1 MALLEVIEI
10 TKKFGGLTAN
20 DHISFTVDEGA
31 IVGLIGPNG
40 AGKTTLFNCIT
51 KHYPP
56 SSGRVKFRGVDIT
69 HLAPDQI
76 CHRGIV
82 RTFQIMRNFSGMT
95 VLENVL
101 VGALCRKHGVE
112 EGRQVA
118 LEVLEFT
125 GLLDKKEVMASELT
139 VPDRK
144 RVEVARALATKPA
157 LLLLDEAMA
166 GLTPTE
172 TTEAVQLVGAIRDR
186 GVTVLM
192 VEHVMEVI
200 MPISDRVV
208 VLDYGQKIA
217 EGPPSEIAQNE
228 QVIDAYLGR
237 EYCA

>member
-1 MALLEVIEI
+1 MALLEVIEV
-10 TKKFGGLTAN
+10 TKNFGGLTAN
-20 DHISFTVDEGA
+20 DRISFAVNEGE

-51 KHYPP
+51 KYHVPN
-56 SSGRVKFRGVDIT
+56 SGRIEFRGQDIT
-69 HLAPDQI
+69 RLSPDQI
-76 CHRGIV
+76 CHKGIV
-82 RTFQIMRNFSGMT
+82 RTFQIMRNFEGMT

-101 VGALCRKHGVE
+101 VGALCRAHGVE
-112 EGRQVA
+112 EGREAA
-118 LEVLEFT
+118 LDVLAFT
-125 GLLDKKEVMASELT
+125 GLSDKKHVSASELT

-172 TTEAVQLVGAIRDR
+172 TAEAVQLVDAIRNR

-217 EGPPSEIAQNE
+217 EGPPEEIAQNE

-237 EYCA
+237 DYCA

>member
-1 MALLEVIEI
+1 
-10 TKKFGGLTAN
+10 
-20 DHISFTVDEGA
+20 
-31 IVGLIGPNG
+31 
-40 AGKTTLFNCIT
+40 
-51 KHYPP
+51 
-56 SSGRVKFRGVDIT
+56 
-69 HLAPDQI
+69 
-76 CHRGIV
+76 
-82 RTFQIMRNFSGMT
+82 MRNFTGMT

-101 VGALCRKHGVE
+101 VGALCRMQGVE
-112 EGRQVA
+112 EGRQSA

-125 GLLDKKEVMASELT
+125 GLLDKRDVLASELT

-172 TTEAVQLVGAIRDR
+172 TAEAVQLVGAIRER

-208 VLDYGQKIA
+208 VLDYGRKIA

>member
-1 MALLEVIEI
+1 MVLLEVIDV
-10 TKKFGGLTAN
+10 TKSFGGLTAN
-20 DHISFTVDEGA
+20 QHISFAVDEGE

-51 KHYPP
+51 KYYPP
-56 SSGRVKFRGVDIT
+56 SDGRIKFRGEDIT
-69 HLAPDQI
+69 RLSPDQV
-76 CHRGIV
+76 CHRGIA
-82 RTFQIMRNFSGMT
+82 RTFQIMRNFEGMT

-101 VGALCRKHGVE
+101 VGALCRI
-112 EGRQVA
+112 RAVA
-118 LEVLEFT
+118 EAREAAMEVMAFT
-125 GLLDKKEVMASELT
+125 GLLDKRDVLASELT

-144 RVEVARALATKPA
+144 RVEVARALATKPT

-172 TTEAVQLVGAIRDR
+172 TAEAVQLVSAIRDQ

-217 EGPPSEIAQNE
+217 EGPPRVIAQN
-228 QVIDAYLGR
+228 QLVIDAYLGR

>member
-1 MALLEVIEI
+1 MALLEVIEV
-10 TKKFGGLTAN
+10 TKNFGGLTAN
-20 DHISFTVDEGA
+20 DHISFAVGEGE

-40 AGKTTLFNCIT
+40 DGKTTLFNCIT

-56 SSGRVKFRGVDIT
+56 SSGRVKFRGEDIT
-69 HLAPDQI
+69 RLAPDQI

-101 VGALCRKHGVE
+101 VGALCRMRGVE
-112 EGRQVA
+112 EGREAA
-118 LEVLEFT
+118 LELLEFT
-125 GLLDKKEVMASELT
+125 GLLDKKDVLASELT

-172 TTEAVQLVGAIRDR
+172 TAEAVQLVGAIRDR

-237 EYCA
+237 DYCA

>member
-1 MALLEVIEI
+1 MALLE
-10 TKKFGGLTAN
+10 TSDLCKQFGGLMAN
-20 DHISFTVDEGA
+20 DHIDLAVDEGE

-51 KHYPP
+51 KFYAP
-56 SSGRVKFRGVDIT
+56 SSGTVSFQGKDIT
-69 HLAPDQI
+69 RLAPDQI
-76 CHRGIV
+76 CHRGLA
-82 RTFQIMRNFSGMT
+82 RTFQIMRSFKAMT

-101 VGALCRKHGVE
+101 VGALCRVRAVE
-112 EGRQVA
+112 EAREIA

-125 GLLDKKEVMASELT
+125 GLSSKRDVCPSELT

-144 RVEVARALATKPA
+144 RVEVARALATKPS

-172 TTEAVQLVGAIRDR
+172 TVDAVQLVRDIRDR
-186 GVTVLM
+186 GITILL

-208 VLDYGQKIA
+208 VLNYGRKIA
-217 EGPPSEIAQNE
+217 EGPPADIAQRDE
-228 QVIDAYLGR
+228 VIDAYLGR
-237 EYCA
+237 KYRA